1 MTMGTISKKY
11 KRDGLLMYM
20 PKKLKNAL
28 LNLSFYDILCEI
40 FIIRSFYT
48 KIHNIV
54 YAFISSNSPEE
65 ARQILN
71 EMRNKNISKSTHKF
85 LFTKGIVNNFP
96 KKLKNLMLPE
106 D

>member
-1 MTMGTISKKY
+1 MPSLICNILQLTII
-11 KRDGLLMYM
+11 R
-20 PKKLKNAL
+20 
-28 LNLSFYDILCEI
+28 SFYDILCEI

-54 YAFISSNSPEE
+54 YAFIYSNSPEE

-85 LFTKGIVNNFP
+85 LFTKVWQIYLLLGYC
-96 KKLKNLMLPE
+96 
-106 D
+106 